1 MKFNELQLS
10 KEMLRAIQDCGY
22 NEATYI
28 QSACI
33 PVILTG
39 GDILGQSQTGTG
51 KTAAFGIPLIEEL
64 KITDHKR
71 PQALILTPTRELAL
85 QVVEEIRKFAKYKE
99 GLKTVC
105 LYGGTPIV
113 KQIQDL
119 KKGCDIV
126 VGCPGRVL
134 DHLRRHTLKMENC
147 NKLVLD
153 EADEMLN
160 MGFREDIESIINE
173 LPEERQTILFSAT
186 MPKAILEITRT
197 YQTNPVHIK
206 TPVTELTA
214 AKIEQVVYECKQS
227 DKREVLIQLIEL
239 QRPNLAMIFC
249 NTKKMVD
256 DLTSELVAK
265 GYPAAAIHGDMKQ
278 EARANVMER
287 FKKKKINILVA
298 TDVAARGIDVD
309 SMDVVYNFD
318 FPQEAEYY
326 VHRIGRTARAGK
338 EGLAVTLLTA
348 RQRNLV
354 RELERT
360 TKAKIEV
367 KPLPSQ
373 KMIREVRTNQVKQD
387 INNMLNTSV
396 TKEIEELVNEFIG
409 QGFSERELALA
420 LANNMFS
427 STLLV
432 EIKTPQKEPNSLRV
446 NSKDKTTLEINVGNR
461 HKVSP
466 AHILSA
472 IAEATG
478 LSGKDIGKI
487 NIGERS
493 TTVDVP
499 KEVVSSILNDLKN
512 TTIKG
517 YNIEVTELGS
527 SNSRSSKDRNFSG
540 ERSSSRDRGTRDR
553 SSGRERSFSR
563 DKKSSDDK
571 PARERSF
578 SRDKKSSDD
587 KPARERSFSRDKKS
601 SDDKPTRERSFSR
614 TKKSSDDKPVRER
627 KSTPDR
633 KKKQD

>member
-33 PVILTG
+33 PVLLTG

-51 KTAAFGIPLIEEL
+51 KTAAFGVPLIELTEVS
-64 KITDHKR
+64 KHKR

-99 GLKTVC
+99 GLRTVC
-105 LYGGTPIV
+105 LYGGSPIQR
-113 KQIQDL
+113 QILDM

-147 NKLVLD
+147 TKLVLD

-160 MGFREDIESIINE
+160 MGFREDIEAIIKE

-186 MPKAILEITRT
+186 MPKAILDITKL

-206 TPVTELTA
+206 TPATELTA

-239 QRPNLAMIFC
+239 QRPNLAMVFC

-256 DLTSELVAK
+256 DLTSDLVAK

-287 FKKKKINILVA
+287 FKSRKINILVA

-338 EGLAVTLLTA
+338 EGLAVTLLTP
-348 RQRNLV
+348 RQRGLV

-360 TKAKIEV
+360 TKSKIET
-367 KPLPSQ
+367 KPLPNQ
-373 KMIREVRTNQVKQD
+373 KMIREIRSNQIKED
-387 INNMLNTSV
+387 MKNMLNEAVS
-396 TKEIEELVNEFIG
+396 KEIEELVNEFQT
-409 QGFSERELALA
+409 QGYTDRELALA
-420 LANNMFS
+420 LANNMFAS
-427 STLLV
+427 SLLQ
-432 EIKTPQKEPNSLRV
+432 EIKVADKQPNSLKV
-446 NSKDKTTLEINVGNR
+446 NSKDKATIEINLGHR

-466 AHILSA
+466 AHLLSA

-487 NIGERS
+487 NIEDRS
-493 TTVDVP
+493 STVDVP
-499 KEVVSSILNDLKN
+499 KEVIKDILRDLKN
-512 TTIKG
+512 ATIKG
-517 YNIEVTELGS
+517 YAIEVTQV
-527 SNSRSSKDRNFSG
+527 SG
-540 ERSSSRDRGTRDR
+540 GGSRDRGDSRGRDR
-553 SSGRERSFSR
+553 KPRTDSRRSDRKPDEKRTERKTDDRRSDR
-563 DKKSSDDK
+563 KSSSRFDDRK
-571 PARERSF
+571 PARKDD
-578 SRDKKSSDD
+578 RDS
-587 KPARERSFSRDKKS
+587 KPK
-601 SDDKPTRERSFSR
+601 
-614 TKKSSDDKPVRER
+614 RER
-627 KSTPDR
+627 KPR
-633 KKKQD
+633 KED

>member
-33 PVILTG
+33 PVLLTG

-51 KTAAFGIPLIEEL
+51 KTAAFGIPLIELSEVS
-64 KITDHKR
+64 KHKR

-99 GLKTVC
+99 GLRTVC
-105 LYGGTPIV
+105 LYGGSPIQ
-113 KQIQDL
+113 KQIQDM

-160 MGFREDIESIINE
+160 MGFREDIEAIIKE
-173 LPEERQTILFSAT
+173 LPDERQTILFSAT
-186 MPKAILEITRT
+186 MPKAILDITKQ

-206 TPVTELTA
+206 TPSTELTV

-239 QRPNLAMIFC
+239 QRPTLAMVFC

-256 DLTSELVAK
+256 DLTSDLVAK

-287 FKKKKINILVA
+287 FKSKKINILVA

-326 VHRIGRTARAGK
+326 VHRIGRTGRAGK
-338 EGLAVTLLTA
+338 EGLAVTLLTP
-348 RQRNLV
+348 RQRGLV
-354 RELERT
+354 RDLERT
-360 TKAKIEV
+360 TKAKIES
-367 KPLPSQ
+367 KPLPNQ
-373 KMIREVRTNQVKQD
+373 KMIREIRSNQVKED
-387 INNMLNTSV
+387 IKNMLNESV
-396 TKEIEELVNEFIG
+396 SKEIEDLINEFST
-409 QGFSERELALA
+409 QGFSDKELALA
-420 LANNMFS
+420 LANNMFAS
-427 STLLV
+427 SLLQ
-432 EIKTPQKEPNSLRV
+432 EIKLPEKEPNSLRV
-446 NSKDKTTLEINVGNR
+446 QSKDKATIEINVGHR

-466 AHILSA
+466 AHLLSA

-487 NIGERS
+487 NISDRTS
-493 TTVDVP
+493 TVDVP
-499 KEVVSSILNDLKN
+499 KEVIKEILKDLKN
-512 TTIKG
+512 ATIKG
-517 YNIEVTELGS
+517 YAIEVNQVS
-527 SNSRSSKDRNFSG
+527 SKSKDRSDT
-540 ERSSSRDRGTRDR
+540 RSSDRKPRSDSRGYDRKPRTDSRSDR
-553 SSGRERSFSR
+553 KPRSDSKKSEFKSDKKESKPRRERS
-563 DKKSSDDK
+563 
-571 PARERSF
+571 
-578 SRDKKSSDD
+578 
-587 KPARERSFSRDKKS
+587 
-601 SDDKPTRERSFSR
+601 
-614 TKKSSDDKPVRER
+614 R
-627 KSTPDR
+627 KED
-633 KKKQD
+633 